1 MLGLEKLL
9 QSEPTTGDR
18 RRGRRFDLKLKC
30 RASRLFSKSRSLAG
44 VTENFSRSGILVRF
58 ANAQA
63 VEFFANRQE
72 PVKIVVELPQSPSF
86 PGRCLECMG
95 NVARIAE
102 VGTDAPY
109 VAFEIGRIQVK
120 DTSTAN
126 LRSMSVLGRPQ

>member
-1 MLGLEKLL
+1 MLGLERLI

-18 RRGRRFDLKLKC
+18 RRVRRFDLKLKC
-30 RASRLFSKSRSLAG
+30 HVSRLFGKSRSLAG

-58 ANAQA
+58 ASAQA
-63 VEFFANRQE
+63 VEFFANRAA

-102 VGTDAPY
+102 AGTDAPL

-120 DTSTAN
+120 DTSSTG
-126 LRSMSVLGRPQ
+126 LRAMPARGRVQ